1 MAKVISIANNKGGVA
16 KTTTAVN
23 LACGLKRLGCRALL
37 VDMDPQSSATVY
49 LGLDPLALE
58 RSSYE
63 VLMGRCPARD
73 AILRLDAVDLLPASI
88 TLSAG
93 ELELSARIGR
103 ETVLR
108 RALAPLLDV
117 YDAIVIDNSP
127 SLGVLTVNSLMAS
140 DAVVAPSEPSFLA
153 LKGLEILFSVISQ
166 VRELYP
172 ALQMLGVLITQM
184 DPRTTHHREAA
195 EAIRERYPVFDTV
208 IRRSVRYADACLASQ
223 PVMDFAPGSPQA
235 QAYMD
240 FSREVAARA
249 GIQTRLS

>member
-1 MAKVISIANNKGGVA
+1 
-16 KTTTAVN
+16 
-23 LACGLKRLGCRALL
+23 
-37 VDMDPQSSATVY
+37 
-49 LGLDPLALE
+49 
-58 RSSYE
+58 
-63 VLMGRCPARD
+63 

-108 RALAPLLDV
+108 RALAPLLDD

-166 VRELYP
+166 LREIYT
-172 ALQMLGVLITQM
+172 ALQMLGVLI
-184 DPRTTHHREAA
+184 
-195 EAIRERYPVFDTV
+195 
-208 IRRSVRYADACLASQ
+208 S
-223 PVMDFAPGSPQA
+223 
-235 QAYMD
+235 
-240 FSREVAARA
+240 
-249 GIQTRLS
+249 

>member
-63 VLMGRCPARD
+63 VLMGRCPARE
-73 AILRLDAVDLLPASI
+73 AVLRLDAVDLLPASI

-103 ETVLR
+103 ENVVRPGRVGRPGDRSR
-108 RALAPLLDV
+108 RRC
-117 YDAIVIDNSP
+117 
-127 SLGVLTVNSLMAS
+127 G
-140 DAVVAPSEPSFLA
+140 
-153 LKGLEILFSVISQ
+153 
-166 VRELYP
+166 RW
-172 ALQMLGVLITQM
+172 
-184 DPRTTHHREAA
+184 PRG
-195 EAIRERYPVFDTV
+195 
-208 IRRSVRYADACLASQ
+208 RR
-223 PVMDFAPGSPQA
+223 
-235 QAYMD
+235 
-240 FSREVAARA
+240 
-249 GIQTRLS
+249 